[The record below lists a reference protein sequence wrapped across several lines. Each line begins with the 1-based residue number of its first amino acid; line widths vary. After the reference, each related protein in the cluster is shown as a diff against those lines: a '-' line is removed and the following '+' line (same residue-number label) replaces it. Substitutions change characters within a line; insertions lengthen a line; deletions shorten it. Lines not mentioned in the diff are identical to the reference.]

1 LIDPL
6 TQRAEFYQLQTKTG
20 QYAMMPLEAKGRY
33 CSAMLPGFCLRV
45 DWLWE
50 NPLPHPVQ
58 VLGEIAGVDP
68 QEIQRFLQMLRGAQG
83 S

>member
-1 LIDPL
+1 
-6 TQRAEFYQLQTKTG
+6 
-20 QYAMMPLEAKGRY
+20 MMPLEAKGRY

-58 VLGEIAGVDP
+58 VLGEIASVDP
-68 QEIQRFLQMLRGAQG
+68 QEIQRFLQMLRGAQD